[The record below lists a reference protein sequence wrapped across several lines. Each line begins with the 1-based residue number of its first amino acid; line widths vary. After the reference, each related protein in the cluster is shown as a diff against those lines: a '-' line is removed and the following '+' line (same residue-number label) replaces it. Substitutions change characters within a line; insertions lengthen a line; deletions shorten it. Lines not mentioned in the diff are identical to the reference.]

1 MLKVRHLERFSFGGA
16 FDAAAA
22 NALDADAHALDG
34 AIDFHLDA
42 LQVGVET
49 SPANAGDLAA
59 DAAQVFRLAASGDL
73 MTQAR
78 FLAAHVALKSHDKYS
93 FYIVSG
99 NFGKTKYSRLP

>member
-1 MLKVRHLERFSFGGA
+1 MERFSFGGA

-34 AIDFHLDA
+34 AIDFNLDA

-49 SPANAGDLAA
+49 SPADAGDLAA
-59 DAAQVFRLAASGDL
+59 DAAQVFGFAAPGDL

-78 FLAAHVALKSHDKYS
+78 FLAAHVAL
-93 FYIVSG
+93 
-99 NFGKTKYSRLP
+99 